1 MNQDNGGIIGKIN
14 TPTTSVASGVWT
26 LDSQFESQSSSI
38 WPLAFPQTTF
48 TNSCRFNDDSS
59 DYLSRTPGSESNRKT
74 FTFSAWVK
82 RSEIGTATSQRNC
95 IFSAGTANENK
106 IEIMFYGDKFQFVEK
121 QSDAIKLNLQTN
133 RLFRDVSAWYHLV
146 VAVDTTQSTSSDRI
160 KIYVNSTQI
169 SDFASSTYPSQD
181 HTTYINDDRI
191 HNIGRRGYSDY
202 YSFDGYMTEIIL
214 VDGQQ
219 LTPTS
224 FGATN
229 PVTNIWEPIAYTGT
243 YGTNGFKLN
252 FSDSSNLG
260 DDTSGNGNDYT
271 VGNLTSIDQ
280 SSDTC
285 SNNFATL
292 NGVSNPPN
300 GYDLSEG
307 NLKASQSGSSFIRTY
322 IASSIAPSQGK
333 WYWESKLIT
342 SGGSDRTSIGICS
355 TEENIGTG
363 TTIPQNEWSLCT
375 GTSRIRIRENGS
387 TTEVDSFYTVPS
399 ANDIFMYALDL
410 DNTKFYFGINGN
422 WFNYNTG
429 QTGGDPTSGSGYVT
443 NSTNIIKGNMSLY
456 IRIEAG
462 AVSTTFTNE
471 INFGS
476 SPFSISS
483 GNADANGHGNFEY
496 AVPSGYF
503 ALCTKNLAEHG

>member
-82 RSEIGTATSQRNC
+82 RSEIGTATSERNC

-280 SSDTC
+280 VSDTP
-285 SNNFATL
+285 SNNFCTL
-292 NGVSNPPN
+292 NPLDFTGSITA
-300 GYDLSEG
+300 SEG
-307 NLKASQSGSSFIRTY
+307 NTVFQGGRYKATFGVSS
-322 IASSIAPSQGK
+322 GK
-333 WYWESKLIT
+333 WYWEAKRLNAPDEAYIGIKADDGDWNNSFGNSYTVYT
-342 SGGSDRTSIGICS
+342 SNGKYYLNGSDQGSYGSSSTTNDILIFALDMDNGKFYIG
-355 TEENIGTG
+355 
-363 TTIPQNEWSLCT
+363 
-375 GTSRIRIRENGS
+375 ENG
-387 TTEVDSFYTVPS
+387 TFYNS
-399 ANDIFMYALDL
+399 
-410 DNTKFYFGINGN
+410 
-422 WFNYNTG
+422 
-429 QTGGDPTSGSGYVT
+429 GDPAAGSNPMASSISGTYLPAVINNSSSGTDQY
-443 NSTNIIKGNMSLY
+443 S
-456 IRIEAG
+456 
-462 AVSTTFTNE
+462 F
-471 INFGS
+471 NFGNS
-476 SPFSISS
+476 SFSISS
-483 GNADANGHGNFEY
+483 GNADANGFGNFEY